1 MYMYVGLKIKSS
13 HKRNVHESMTNVLI
27 SSIQAEAEELAR
39 RVDALTSENL
49 LLKSEMNELAQNSEK
64 LKMENAALKVMHTQ
78 NFLTPR
84 YFIIHR
90 RYFAILNIDNFN
102 SGKAEKHSTGTN
114 RRDNFEQR

>member
-1 MYMYVGLKIKSS
+1 M
-13 HKRNVHESMTNVLI
+13 SMTNVLI